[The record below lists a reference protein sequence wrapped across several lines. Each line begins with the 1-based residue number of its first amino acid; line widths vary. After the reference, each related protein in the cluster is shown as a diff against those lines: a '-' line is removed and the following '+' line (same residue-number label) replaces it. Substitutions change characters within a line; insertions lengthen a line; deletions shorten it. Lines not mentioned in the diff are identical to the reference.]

1 MHASHTVLWK
11 NPRAPVTTG
20 ANPLLGWQL
29 YEWWSGEHQCFKKYG
44 IAGPLASLAAS
55 ALDGAIAAAR
65 NVTIAQ
71 QVENPEASPADLLT
85 AFRRVRPVT
94 LICPERKPRPGANTR
109 WAMAWLTGDA
119 RKAQPQTLP
128 DAAIQAAVDALA
140 KEQFPP
146 FNQAP
151 SLYAVPSLM
160 LRHDVTAEDL
170 GIVEKQKI
178 TPDMILAMVADDPEV
193 REAGARW
200 DRATPETYPP
210 LVRALC
216 AAQARLGIAEAD
228 QALMSSGEVDGH
240 MLPIVFRMG
249 RDDEA
254 VTVQTLRQQFRRL
267 YGVQAGGSEELAERV
282 LVFCLRTYQHS
293 HAEGLKRAAGI
304 AA

>member
-11 NPRAPVTTG
+11 NPRAPVTMG
-20 ANPLLGWQL
+20 ANPLLGWQR
-29 YEWWSGEHQCFKKYG
+29 YEWWSGEHQRFKKSG

-55 ALDGAIAAAR
+55 ALDGAIAATR

-85 AFRRVRPVT
+85 AFGRVRPVT
-94 LICPERKPRPGANTR
+94 LICPERKPRPGTNMR

-128 DAAIQAAVDALA
+128 EAAIQAAVDALA
-140 KEQFPP
+140 KEQYPP

-170 GIVEKQKI
+170 GIVERQI
-178 TPDMILAMVADDPEV
+178 VTPNRILALVAEDPEV

-200 DRATPETYPP
+200 DRATPETYLE
-210 LVRALC
+210 LVRARC
-216 AAQARLGIAEAD
+216 AAQDRLAIPEAQ
-228 QALMSSGEVDGH
+228 QALLYLSEVEDYLVPVV
-240 MLPIVFRMG
+240 MKLATNEERAI
-249 RDDEA
+249 E
-254 VTVQTLRQQFRRL
+254 LRQKFRRL
-267 YGVQAGGSEELAERV
+267 YGPVYGERV
-282 LVFCLRTYQHS
+282 LAFCLKHYPHGAIDGIKQ
-293 HAEGLKRAAGI
+293 AAGI

>member
-1 MHASHTVLWK
+1 MIASHTMLWK
-11 NPRAPVTTG
+11 NPRAPVTMG
-20 ANPLLGWQL
+20 ANPLLGWQR

-94 LICPERKPRPGANTR
+94 LICPERKPRPGTNTR
-109 WAMAWLTGDA
+109 WAMAWLTGDT

-178 TPDMILAMVADDPEV
+178 TPDMILAMVAEDPAV
-193 REAGARW
+193 REAGGRW
-200 DRATPETYPP
+200 DRASIDTYLP
-210 LVRALC
+210 LVLVRL
-216 AAQARLGIAEAD
+216 AAQDRLGIPEAQQVLLYSSEVEDYLMPIIIGRLATDAERAT
-228 QALMSSGEVDGH
+228 E
-240 MLPIVFRMG
+240 
-249 RDDEA
+249 
-254 VTVQTLRQQFRRL
+254 LRAKFRRL
-267 YGVQAGGSEELAERV
+267 YGPVYGELV
-282 LVFCLRTYQHS
+282 LAFCLKNYPHGAVDGIRQ
-293 HAEGLKRAAGI
+293 AAGI

>member
-94 LICPERKPRPGANTR
+94 LICPERKPRPGTNTR
-109 WAMAWLTGDA
+109 WAMAWLTGDT

-178 TPDMILAMVADDPEV
+178 TPDMILAMVAEDPAV
-193 REAGARW
+193 REAGGRW
-200 DRATPETYPP
+200 DRASIDTYLP
-210 LVRALC
+210 LVLVRL
-216 AAQARLGIAEAD
+216 AAQDRLGIPEAQQVLLYSSEVED
-228 QALMSSGEVDGH
+228 FLM
-240 MLPIVFRMG
+240 PIVVG
-249 RDDEA
+249 RLATDAERA
-254 VTVQTLRQQFRRL
+254 VELRAKFRRL
-267 YGVQAGGSEELAERV
+267 YGPVYGERV
-282 LVFCLRTYQHS
+282 LAFCLKHYPHGAVDGIKQ
-293 HAEGLKRAAGI
+293 AAGI